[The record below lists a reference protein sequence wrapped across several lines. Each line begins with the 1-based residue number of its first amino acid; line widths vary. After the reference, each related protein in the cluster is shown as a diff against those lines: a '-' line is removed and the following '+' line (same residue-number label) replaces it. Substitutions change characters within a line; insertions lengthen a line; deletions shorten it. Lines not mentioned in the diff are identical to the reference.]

1 MIFEPNALPLQA
13 CSSVGYRLAYGIG
26 EPTAKF
32 LRTRLEAE
40 GRAGGGTLVWIGAE
54 RSEGE
59 SWKWSSGKR
68 ASKEC
73 LLMSSLLSSTNV
85 IIALSFKM
93 SSLNGKI
100 HPYDRCNDMHTFTFR
115 GF

>member
-26 EPTAKF
+26 EPTSKF

-59 SWKWSSGKR
+59 SWKWSSGKKER
-68 ASKEC
+68 ESKE
-73 LLMSSLLSSTNV
+73 
-85 IIALSFKM
+85 AF
-93 SSLNGKI
+93 
-100 HPYDRCNDMHTFTFR
+100 
-115 GF
+115 